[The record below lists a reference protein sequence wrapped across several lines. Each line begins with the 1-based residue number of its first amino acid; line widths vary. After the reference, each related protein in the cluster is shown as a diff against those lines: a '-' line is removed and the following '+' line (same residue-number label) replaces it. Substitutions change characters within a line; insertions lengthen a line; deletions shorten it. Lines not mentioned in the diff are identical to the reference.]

1 MAKGKTKNFFVWIIL
16 GLLFVGLLGFGA
28 GGLSGTIRSVGTV
41 GEKPLSA
48 QAYYQELQTLI
59 RIRSAQEGRQLS
71 FPEADALGL
80 PIRALQAAVAERA
93 LDNEASVLGLSVG
106 DAVIS
111 QQVLATP
118 AFRGIDGTFD
128 RETYRQ
134 ALSTSG
140 LSVRDYETSLREGAS
155 RALVQGAVFTGIP
168 DPVTYGAA
176 VAQFTREGR
185 TFTWAPL
192 TANDVEIVLPE
203 PSTDDLQAHYD
214 ANPDAYT
221 SLETRK
227 VRYVW
232 LTPDMIQD
240 DMPVDENELREEYD
254 ARIEEYVQAERR
266 LIERLVFSD
275 DAAAQAALDAI
286 TADETS
292 FPELVLDRG
301 LTLDDVDGGDVT
313 QAQMGDA
320 GEAIFALETGGVT
333 GPFASDLGP
342 ALYRVNAVL
351 AARNVTFEEAEE
363 ELRADQAS
371 QRAIRL
377 IEDQIDPITNL
388 LAGGAQLSDVAE
400 QTDMVLGELDWTQD
414 VSNGIAAYAAF
425 RDVVAAQDVADFAE
439 LESLDDGGLFAVEIV
454 DVRAP
459 ALIPLDDIRD
469 DVVAGW
475 VAQESAAAV
484 IAEAEAKRARLN
496 EGVQDFGF
504 LGLDAVQE
512 NGLTR
517 RGFVNGAPT
526 NFLTEVF
533 NMEVGNVMVLPN
545 SADAIIVRL
554 DAVTGADPEDEVF
567 AAESAAIAE
576 SAGESIAQD
585 IYELYTRTVQL
596 RTDVSINDAAINAV
610 HTNFR

>member
-1 MAKGKTKNFFVWIIL
+1 
-16 GLLFVGLLGFGA
+16 
-28 GGLSGTIRSVGTV
+28 
-41 GEKPLSA
+41 
-48 QAYYQELQTLI
+48 
-59 RIRSAQEGRQLS
+59 
-71 FPEADALGL
+71 
-80 PIRALQAAVAERA
+80 
-93 LDNEASVLGLSVG
+93 VG

-240 DMPVDENELREEYD
+240 DMSVDENELREEYD

-320 GEAIFALETGGVT
+320 GEAIFALETDGVT

-363 ELRADQAS
+363 ELRANQAS

-439 LESLDDGGLFAVEIV
+439 LERLDDGGLFAVEIV

-533 NMEVGNVMVLPN
+533 NMEVGNMMVLPN
-545 SADAIIVRL
+545 GADAIIVRL